1 MFHTASP
8 APSSNNRELFYRV
21 NVNGTKVLVEA
32 CKEAGVK
39 VSVIEIRR
47 EGRYIGLRAMGSY
60 WDSHKGHLDVNSM
73 SVYDSGSTVTGAT
86 PHLCDSR

>member
-21 NVNGTKVLVEA
+21 NVNGTKTLVEA

-39 VSVIEIRR
+39 VSAV
-47 EGRYIGLRAMGSY
+47 
-60 WDSHKGHLDVNSM
+60 DVYPANQAA
-73 SVYDSGSTVTGAT
+73 VN
-86 PHLCDSR
+86 L

>member
-21 NVNGTKVLVEA
+21 NVDGTKVLVET

-39 VSVIEIRR
+39 VSVVKLFKLHQAPVD
-47 EGRYIGLRAMGSY
+47 IGLA
-60 WDSHKGHLDVNSM
+60 
-73 SVYDSGSTVTGAT
+73 
-86 PHLCDSR
+86 

>member
-21 NVNGTKVLVEA
+21 NVDGTKVLVET

-39 VSVIEIRR
+39 VSVVKLFMLHQAPVD
-47 EGRYIGLRAMGSY
+47 IGLIASPF
-60 WDSHKGHLDVNSM
+60 SAV
-73 SVYDSGSTVTGAT
+73 SV
-86 PHLCDSR
+86 

>member
-21 NVNGTKVLVEA
+21 NVDGTKVLVET

-39 VSVIEIRR
+39 VSVLE
-47 EGRYIGLRAMGSY
+47 
-60 WDSHKGHLDVNSM
+60 
-73 SVYDSGSTVTGAT
+73 
-86 PHLCDSR
+86 